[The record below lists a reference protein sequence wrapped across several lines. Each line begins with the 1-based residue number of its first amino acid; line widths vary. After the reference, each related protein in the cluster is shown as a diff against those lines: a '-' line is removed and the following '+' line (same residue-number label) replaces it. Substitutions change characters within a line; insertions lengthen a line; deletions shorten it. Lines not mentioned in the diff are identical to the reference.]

1 MHKGEIIAKV
11 SKKAGCSK
19 KEVGEIVDA
28 VLDEISK
35 VLKIGKEVV
44 FTGFGTFRVKK
55 RAARIGRNPQTGR
68 KIKIRAKRVPV
79 FKPGKGLRKVVK

>member
-1 MHKGEIIAKV
+1 MNKGEIIAKV

-55 RAARIGRNPQTGR
+55 RAARVGRNPQTGR

>member
-1 MHKGEIIAKV
+1 MNKGEIIAKV

-19 KEVGEIVDA
+19 REVGEIVDA
-28 VLDEISK
+28 VLDEISR

-55 RAARIGRNPQTGR
+55 RAARIGRNPKTGK
-68 KIKIRAKRVPV
+68 KIKISAKRVPV

>member
-55 RAARIGRNPQTGR
+55 RAARTGRNPKAGK